1 MKPKTILAAFVLAT
15 FLAACRED
23 PFFEV
28 EEPYPLPLKEQLQSD
43 EDDCPYCRRVPSGFG
58 PTVLEKEQ
66 LQDQDE
72 GDWGCPGC
80 EGLPPE
86 GENPLGLLKEQLQY
100 EVDRLPCEECNP

>member
-1 MKPKTILAAFVLAT
+1 MAFVLAIA
-15 FLAACRED
+15 LPACSED

-28 EEPYPLPLKEQLQSD
+28 EAPTALPLKEQLQSD
-43 EDDCPYCRRVPSGFG
+43 EDDCFYCRLAPGGFDLG
-58 PTVLEKEQ
+58 VLEKEQ